1 MVRDSVNLPRKI
13 ITPPELA
20 KGSSA
25 TSATDGFESLGQ
37 AVGAQG
43 ALIQPE

>member
-1 MVRDSVNLPRKI
+1 MTRKSARVEESG
-13 ITPPELA
+13 TPPELA
-20 KGSSA
+20 KGPSV
-25 TSATDGFESLGQ
+25 TSAVDESESLGQ

>member
-1 MVRDSVNLPRKI
+1 MVRKPARAVEST
-13 ITPPELA
+13 TPPELT
-20 KGSSA
+20 KGPSV
-25 TSATDGFESLGQ
+25 TSVSNGSGSLGQ